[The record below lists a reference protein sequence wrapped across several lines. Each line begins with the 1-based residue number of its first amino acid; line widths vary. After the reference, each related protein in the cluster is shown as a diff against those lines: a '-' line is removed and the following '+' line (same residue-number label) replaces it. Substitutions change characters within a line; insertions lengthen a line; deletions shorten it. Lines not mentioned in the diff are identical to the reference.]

1 MVNQP
6 CFRWIIGCLV
16 GYNSWGFCASL
27 VVNVFLLSVKAK
39 ELQYALLIFVLEP
52 NIFEIL
58 SLPNFDDNPHI

>member
-1 MVNQP
+1 
-6 CFRWIIGCLV
+6 
-16 GYNSWGFCASL
+16 
-27 VVNVFLLSVKAK
+27 VNVFLLSVKAK